1 MRDILLFTKERLPTE
16 KSIQIL
22 TDSIKNGKRNGENGF
37 MIEKPSSLFLEFQN
51 EPISDAPDFDF
62 SDEEKKKIC
71 AFFAANDCFINH
83 IEYHRSLDVRR
94 VLEALLSF
102 VPAIYLFV
110 DEEGENGGYCTA
122 EEYLNKKFEY

>member
-1 MRDILLFTKERLPTE
+1 
-16 KSIQIL
+16 
-22 TDSIKNGKRNGENGF
+22 

-51 EPISDAPDFDF
+51 EPISGAPDFDF
-62 SDEEKKKIC
+62 SDKEIKNIC
-71 AFFAANDCFINH
+71 AFFDANDCFINH

-94 VLEALLSF
+94 VLEVLLSF

-110 DEEGENGGYCTA
+110 DEEGESCGYYTA